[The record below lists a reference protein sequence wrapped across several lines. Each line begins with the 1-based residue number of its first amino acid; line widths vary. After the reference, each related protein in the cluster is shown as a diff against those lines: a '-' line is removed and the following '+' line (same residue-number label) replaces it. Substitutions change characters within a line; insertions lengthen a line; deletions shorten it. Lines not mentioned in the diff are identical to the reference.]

1 MHDVLRTR
9 LLRRIETLPEEQVYQ
24 VLDFIEFLEAK
35 YAKDLSTEASG
46 LQRFAENLEDKM
58 RKKALSPATL
68 REAFQLI
75 SAADRA
81 LSGVSKAGKQ
91 ILAELNG
98 VIDPPDR
105 GDPSPPRSVPSRSD
119 GPTDPDGDTA

>member
-1 MHDVLRTR
+1 MHDVLRAR
-9 LLRRIETLPEEQVYQ
+9 LLRKIETLPEEQVYQ

-35 YAKDLSTEASG
+35 YSKTLKQEASG
-46 LQRFAENLEDKM
+46 LQRFAEGLEDKM

-75 SAADRA
+75 SAADKA

-98 VIDPPDR
+98 VVDPPSS
-105 GDPSPPRSVPSRSD
+105 GDPQPQKSVPPRSGTSD
-119 GPTDPDGDTA
+119 TDTEPA